1 MTFVWLKNDTLIV
14 LAGPVVFELREG
26 IGCVSTAPTKS
37 GASVGAREDQ
47 DKLEDAWNAGAK
59 ARWAAVLEVA

>member
-1 MTFVWLKNDTLIV
+1 MTFIWLKNDTLIV

-37 GASVGAREDQ
+37 GASVGAPLATITCGVRG
-47 DKLEDAWNAGAK
+47 WAGAN
-59 ARWAAVLEVA
+59 WVEVVRCW